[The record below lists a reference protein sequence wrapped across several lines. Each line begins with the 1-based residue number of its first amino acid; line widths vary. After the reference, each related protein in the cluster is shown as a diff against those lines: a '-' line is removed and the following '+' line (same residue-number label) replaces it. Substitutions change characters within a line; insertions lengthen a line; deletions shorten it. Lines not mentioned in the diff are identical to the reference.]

1 MKSTFAI
8 ALLAT
13 ASAVHYGDPNTSPGC
28 LSDEVKIQVTGVAG
42 DFCSPECDAKGACPT
57 DVPTGVTAKP
67 TCALSSSAGAKYC
80 ALVCAPSL
88 PIRDQATAD
97 GVCGP
102 NASCKAISGTGVC
115 TYDDGPTPPPAP
127 PTPPPA
133 PTPSPGPTPA
143 NWKKSKAGIIGAIAV
158 GGGMADGEN
167 IFVAGG
173 ESASGA
179 RVLFSSDGGESFSP
193 EIPAP
198 GTALILDCEAQTP
211 KSAICSGIGGVMH
224 TTNGLNWTKS
234 IEIGGGQSAEKL
246 GKGYAVTGGA
256 AVHTTA
262 DAGAFIFQTKK
273 LTGCDTATAPGRY
286 GAFPSANTWYVS
298 AGSFPTAPPSQSPTA
313 SPYETVHHLSEIHE
327 MRRDLATNAT
337 KLVST
342 MMEKHPDMVETT
354 FVGDGPAAVHSG
366 ADTYTAAIYK
376 TTDAGA
382 TWTTINTD
390 TGNFY
395 YNGIHCSDDDHCV
408 VTAEAHG
415 SVSAPGGHIFTT
427 ANGGAN
433 WTQTHFEPNGGMMA
447 ARFTSAGSKEVWVAG
462 TGTKAREPC
471 ANMYHSTDSGNT
483 WATYQ
488 VPLSSP
494 IGMDCF
500 DSTHCIAPAV
510 LPITQQCTLLT
521 YHN

>member
-1 MKSTFAI
+1 MKSFTTI

-173 ESASGA
+173 ESATGA

-262 DAGAFIFQTKK
+262 EAGAFIFQTKK

-298 AGSFPTAPPSQSPTA
+298 AGSFPTSPSQSPTA

-342 MMEKHPDMVETT
+342 MMEKHPNMVETT
-354 FVGDGPAAVHSG
+354 FVGDGPARPLRRRHL
-366 ADTYTAAIYK
+366 
-376 TTDAGA
+376 
-382 TWTTINTD
+382 
-390 TGNFY
+390 
-395 YNGIHCSDDDHCV
+395 HRRHLQDHGRRRHV
-408 VTAEAHG
+408 DYHQHG
-415 SVSAPGGHIFTT
+415 HR
-427 ANGGAN
+427 
-433 WTQTHFEPNGGMMA
+433 QLLLQRH
-447 ARFTSAGSKEVWVAG
+447 
-462 TGTKAREPC
+462 
-471 ANMYHSTDSGNT
+471 
-483 WATYQ
+483 
-488 VPLSSP
+488 PL
-494 IGMDCF
+494 
-500 DSTHCIAPAV
+500 
-510 LPITQQCTLLT
+510 L
-521 YHN
+521 